1 MGRKHSDVLIA
12 GLILVGATMW
22 LSFLAHALLP
32 SGDITRVALWL
43 VSAFIATQIT
53 RRVFV
58 DLESGVTTIAAIV
71 ATTIVAG
78 IVMERRH
85 ETMDLGMLAPIAG
98 CAVGAVL
105 GALTSRR
112 PRRDVKLGWR
122 LAAAGFGSFGAGALG
137 AGLVLI
143 ASDSR
148 GLLGGAMIAGAGI
161 GAFILA
167 LRIDVNG
174 RLCALG
180 LALAFAMFMFKDS
193 IGVANVLGLA
203 FVAGVAAVGG
213 SVGARIRASRAARVD
228 LPEAQVL

>member
-1 MGRKHSDVLIA
+1 M
-12 GLILVGATMW
+12 ILVGATMW

-32 SGDITRVALWL
+32 SGDITRIAVWL

-53 RRVFV
+53 RRTLV

-71 ATTIVAG
+71 STTIVAG
-78 IVMERRH
+78 IVMERRG
-85 ETMDLGMLAPIAG
+85 EPMQLAMLGPIVG

-112 PRRDVKLGWR
+112 PRRDVQLGWR
-122 LAAAGFGSFGAGALG
+122 LVAAGLGSFGLGALG

-148 GLLGGAMIAGAGI
+148 DLLGGVMIAGAGI
-161 GAFILA
+161 GSFILA
-167 LRIDVNG
+167 LRVEGITG

-193 IGVANVLGLA
+193 ISFANALGLA
-203 FVAGVAAVGG
+203 LVAGVAAVGG
-213 SVGARIRASRAARVD
+213 SIGARIRTSRRARVE
-228 LPEAQVL
+228 LPEAQVR